1 VPSSG
6 SGSVL
11 GSMPGSVLENE
22 LGGVLGSVLAV
33 YLGVSCELAWE
44 RKSSRLG
51 VSNRVQSGVYFRA
64 YLGACN
70 EVHLAALLNAA

>member
-1 VPSSG
+1 VPSCG

-11 GSMPGSVLENE
+11 GSMPGSVVENE

-33 YLGVSCELAWE
+33 YLGASCELTWE

-64 YLGACN
+64 YLVACN

>member
-1 VPSSG
+1 MASRPIYILLMLRASCALVWECTVKQAGCVPSSA

-33 YLGVSCELAWE
+33 YLGAS
-44 RKSSRLG
+44 
-51 VSNRVQSGVYFRA
+51 
-64 YLGACN
+64 
-70 EVHLAALLNAA
+70 